1 MKMNDVFPSKYLKA
15 DDLEDGDWTLTIRNE
30 DPVTH
35 EEFTQKGKPTPDNKP
50 VLHFKERDAK
60 PLVLNKTNWKTIGQ
74 ALGSD
79 DSDDWCGRQI
89 TLFATEV
96 ESFGEMTMAI
106 RIRLKAPKSAKAV
119 TNSRNTV
126 ATATAIEV
134 GEPITANSATIHEAD
149 GATQFWTTTNGLG
162 IDKAKAQ
169 PIAMQAVTKKI
180 TWDEAIEQLKS
191 AEDVPF

>member
-15 DDLEDGDWTLTIRNE
+15 DDLEDGDLTLTIRNE

-50 VLHFKERDAK
+50 VLHFKERDSK

-106 RIRLKAPKSAKAV
+106 RIRLKAPKNAKAEPMVAIPPQQKPGKV
-119 TNSRNTV
+119 T
-126 ATATAIEV
+126 
-134 GEPITANSATIHEAD
+134 
-149 GATQFWTTTNGLG
+149 ATQFWET
-162 IDKAKAQ
+162 AKYMEIARKDAN
-169 PIAMQAVTKKI
+169 PIATRVVEGEI
-180 TWDEAIEQLKS
+180 TWEEAVAQLTSGEYQTPSNDEAP
-191 AEDVPF
+191 PF